1 MKHMFGHAK
10 MSIMKRV
17 KNDVVVLVV
26 LVIVAGVFFFFHEK
40 GAGPSQRVIV
50 YQNGE
55 KTAEYSLE
63 KEQTIT
69 ISCNEGGYNLL
80 KINTDGVSVEDADC
94 PDKICVKHR
103 KISKGGESIICL
115 PHKLVIELESDTT
128 AELDAMTN

>member
-17 KNDVVVLVV
+17 KNDVVVLLV
-26 LVIVAGVFFFFHEK
+26 LVIIAGVFFFSHER
-40 GAGPSQRVIV
+40 GAGQSQRVIV

-55 KTAEYSLE
+55 KTSEYSLG
-63 KEQTIT
+63 KEQTIP

-80 KINTDGVSVEDADC
+80 KIDTDGVSVEDADC
-94 PDKICVKHR
+94 PDKICVNHR

-128 AELDAMTN
+128 EELDAMTN